1 MNPKTAE
8 DFELLYNEL
17 EAWVHKEVTEMK
29 AKPELSDGDRKARS
43 ADILAKQTKA
53 LQTIDRLKMVASKAG
68 KEKRVDKMLGLMAKP
83 KLWELRTG
91 EVQEVHTQFTV
102 RAAELMDLYRGL
114 ADVDSKSHGLDER
127 LDVLLNIKW
136 TVREFDCVLSRD
148 IVGLCDREAEMLNR
162 GRSPD
167 TLAGL
172 RKRLQS
178 LFLQFIETPDF
189 NPEATRFL
197 KVPPKLSEQKQL
209 MSLTA

>member
-1 MNPKTAE
+1 MT
-8 DFELLYNEL
+8 
-17 EAWVHKEVTEMK
+17 WH
-29 AKPELSDGDRKARS
+29 
-43 ADILAKQTKA
+43 
-53 LQTIDRLKMVASKAG
+53 ASRD
-68 KEKRVDKMLGLMAKP
+68 RVDSVLHI
-83 KLWELRTG
+83 
-91 EVQEVHTQFTV
+91 HTALLKQV
-102 RAAELMDLYRGL
+102 PDLP
-114 ADVDSKSHGLDER
+114 EF
-127 LDVLLNIKW
+127 VL
-136 TVREFDCVLSRD
+136 C
-148 IVGLCDREAEMLNR
+148 LCDREAEMLNR